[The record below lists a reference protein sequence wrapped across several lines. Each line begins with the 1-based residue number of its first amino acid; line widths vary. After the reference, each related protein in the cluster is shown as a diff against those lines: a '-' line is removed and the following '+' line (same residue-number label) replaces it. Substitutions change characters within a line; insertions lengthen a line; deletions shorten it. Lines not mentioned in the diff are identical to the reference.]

1 MSPRSPAPKQ
11 PMNSF
16 QAQSGFK
23 SDFDLIEIEMLSA
36 GMSRLG
42 DLPLRADN
50 DECFASCDLSQ
61 LLDDGSTEYTE
72 TFQKSNSM
80 EWSIIAAQ
88 LVGSPKSTS
97 MKFARSWGEAPPSP
111 VGVVDWTALE

>member
-1 MSPRSPAPKQ
+1 MD
-11 PMNSF
+11 SF

-50 DECFASCDLSQ
+50 DECFASCDLSR
-61 LLDDGSTEYTE
+61 LLDDGSTGKTE
-72 TFQKSNSM
+72 TSQKSNSM
-80 EWSIIAAQ
+80 EWPIIAAQ
-88 LVGSPKSTS
+88 LVGSPKSLS
-97 MKFARSWGEAPPSP
+97 MKFAGFRGRSWCETPPSP